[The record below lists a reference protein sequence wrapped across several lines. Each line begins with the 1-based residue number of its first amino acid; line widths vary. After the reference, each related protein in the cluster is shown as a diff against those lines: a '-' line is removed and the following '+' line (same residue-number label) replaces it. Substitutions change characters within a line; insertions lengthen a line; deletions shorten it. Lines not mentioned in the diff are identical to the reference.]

1 MRLSPSEFRALAIE
15 QIDAV
20 HRLACHLAL
29 RPEEADDLVQET
41 YLRALKSS
49 SDFELNDFGVK
60 PYLFK
65 ILHNVF
71 NSRLAHDRRRASRL
85 DDLGEDAA
93 IAQTDGN
100 DPHTQIAEL
109 DWDHVDE
116 RLKEAVDE
124 LPVPQRTVFL
134 LCAVEDLRYRE
145 IADIVQVPVGT
156 VMSRLYHARKALAG
170 RLAELAAEMR
180 LGNARNQPANE
191 SKDPM

>member
-41 YLRALKSS
+41 YLRALKSAK
-49 SDFELNDFGVK
+49 DFELNDFGVR

-71 NSRLAHDRRRASRL
+71 NSRLARDRRRAARL
-85 DDLGEDAA
+85 DDLDDEAA
-93 IAQTDGN
+93 ITQPDEN
-100 DPHTQIAEL
+100 DPPTQLAEL
-109 DWDHVDE
+109 DWDRVDE
-116 RLKEAVDE
+116 RLKQAVDE

-145 IADIVQVPVGT
+145 IADIVQVPLGT

-180 LGNARNQPANE
+180 LGQGRNQAANE